1 LNIEIKLNQFKPSL
15 NDSWLAGFTDALLR
29 WGVFF
34 VSVSSNRVIQRF
46 SMAQKDAELEFSY
59 LSQLIQGNLEKY
71 KSYDRVVVNYLK
83 LDTIIEYF
91 SRHKLYSI
99 KAKSLEK

>member
-1 LNIEIKLNQFKPSL
+1 
-15 NDSWLAGFTDALLR
+15 
-29 WGVFF
+29 
-34 VSVSSNRVIQRF
+34 
-46 SMAQKDAELEFSY
+46 MAQKDAELEFSY

-91 SRHKLYSI
+91 SRQLYSI
-99 KAKSLEK
+99 KAKSPLRKARSYSPFFPCPGTSPGTSESGGVSCF

>member
-1 LNIEIKLNQFKPSL
+1 
-15 NDSWLAGFTDALLR
+15 
-29 WGVFF
+29 
-34 VSVSSNRVIQRF
+34 
-46 SMAQKDAELEFSY
+46 MAQKDAELEFSY

-99 KAKSLEK
+99 KAKSLEKWLQIYQYRKNRPASEPVDLKRVKKDATFKKSTGRISAIKSK